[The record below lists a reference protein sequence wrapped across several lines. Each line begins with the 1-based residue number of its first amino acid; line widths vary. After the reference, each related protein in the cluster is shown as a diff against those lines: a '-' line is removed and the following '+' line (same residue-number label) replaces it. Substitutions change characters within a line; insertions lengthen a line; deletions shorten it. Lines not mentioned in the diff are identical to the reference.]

1 MATPLAGK
9 MELRREDQ
17 MLTPTTDRAILKQV
31 LASHTDHV
39 REFDVFPVIN
49 LTEQILIEAIECST
63 GAVLG
68 TEEWPPTTKRASG
81 LAELDVNDTVMILRL
96 SRELS
101 GICAQ
106 GYAHE
111 KTMELLNILSGYS
124 WHAKVALALSG
135 FAVNFGKFCL
145 SVQPSPAD
153 ALSMSLAQLRELPNL
168 GDLFS
173 PLKCHFD
180 KLKRI
185 VRASLDI
192 TKCIAEIWNL
202 SLHYISE
209 DKSDLS
215 DENNALIH
223 DAVYWTIKSVV
234 TSSSQID
241 SIKRLRNEYIPSSTE
256 ANELSTVA
264 VTVDSIREQLKNQLD
279 KCYQY
284 IEQRIINQY
293 LTFSGEDNLHMDHM
307 DMRIQ
312 RRKHML
318 LLISDLSIS
327 EEEVQVLKRLYKD
340 QAMRSERLYE
350 MVWVP
355 IEDELSLNFSDQCK
369 FKKLKSMMP
378 WYSFQHPLSDPKL
391 TNQIKEDWNLTDRLI
406 VVVQDPQGK
415 VSSKNAIHMMWIWG
429 NSAFP
434 FSREREEDLWTT
446 QIWNLETV
454 VDHIDP
460 RLLDWM
466 KAGRHICLYGSDN
479 LEWIRKFTKT
489 MSSVASTANIPLKMV
504 YVGKGRTTPIQ
515 KTKKQIQSIIA
526 TIAEEKLSHSLPN
539 YTSIWFFWERLEAML
554 VSKLK
559 QRKTAE
565 DDRVTWCLM
574 SLLTYASFDRRNE
587 EWAIF
592 FEEKMK
598 YSSWTLEL
606 EL

>member
-1 MATPLAGK
+1 
-9 MELRREDQ
+9 MELRREGQ
-17 MLTPTTDRAILKQV
+17 MLTPTTDSAILKQV

-39 REFDVFPVIN
+39 CEFDVFPVIN
-49 LTEQILIEAIECST
+49 LTEQILIQAIECST

-68 TEEWPPTTKRASG
+68 AEEWPQTTKRASG
-81 LAELDVNDTVMILRL
+81 LAELDVNDTVMIHRL

-101 GICAQ
+101 GICAH
-106 GYAHE
+106 GYADE
-111 KTMELLNILSGYS
+111 KAIELLNILSSYS

-135 FAVNFGKFCL
+135 FALNFGKFCL

-153 ALSMSLAQLRELPNL
+153 ALSKSLAQLRKMPHL
-168 GDLFS
+168 GGLFS

-180 KLKRI
+180 KLKRL

-209 DKSDLS
+209 DKSDLF
-215 DENNALIH
+215 DENNALIP

-234 TSSSQID
+234 TCSSQID

-256 ANELSTVA
+256 ASELSTVA

-279 KCYQY
+279 KCYEY
-284 IEQRIINQY
+284 IEQKIINQY
-293 LTFSGEDNLHMDHM
+293 LTFSGEDNLPIDHI
-307 DMRIQ
+307 DMGIQ

-327 EEEVQVLKRLYKD
+327 EEEVQVLERLYKD
-340 QAMRSERLYE
+340 QTMRSEGLYE

-355 IEDELSLNFSDQCK
+355 IEGKSCSNYSGQRK

-391 TNQIKEDWNLTDRLI
+391 TNQIKEDWNFKDRLI
-406 VVVQDPQGK
+406 VVVQDPQRK

-434 FSREREEDLWTT
+434 FTREREEDLWKT

-454 VDHIDP
+454 IEHIDP
-460 RLLDWM
+460 HLLD
-466 KAGRHICLYGSDN
+466 
-479 LEWIRKFTKT
+479 
-489 MSSVASTANIPLKMV
+489 
-504 YVGKGRTTPIQ
+504 
-515 KTKKQIQSIIA
+515 
-526 TIAEEKLSHSLPN
+526 
-539 YTSIWFFWERLEAML
+539 
-554 VSKLK
+554 
-559 QRKTAE
+559 
-565 DDRVTWCLM
+565 
-574 SLLTYASFDRRNE
+574 
-587 EWAIF
+587 
-592 FEEKMK
+592 
-598 YSSWTLEL
+598 
-606 EL
+606 